1 VPSPFIS
8 ACGAQFNHLTT
19 ACMSLWSFIRARFA
33 RSAPVDPLIRIKD
46 DGFEVV
52 EFPSEVVIASVK
64 WVEVVRIQAYKLD
77 LVTTDCICLL
87 FEFTSPSAPLQ
98 VSEEWMG
105 FNEIFSPLTQ
115 HFPAIPESWYEDV
128 MTPAFETNRTVLF
141 DASIH
146 SRSTV
151 V

>member
-1 VPSPFIS
+1 
-8 ACGAQFNHLTT
+8 
-19 ACMSLWSFIRARFA
+19 MSLWSFIRSRFA
-33 RSAPVDPLIRIKD
+33 RSTPVDPLIRIKD

-64 WVEVVRIQAYKLD
+64 WVEVARIQAYKLD

-115 HFPAIPESWYEDV
+115 HFPAIPESWYEDI
-128 MTPAFETNRTVLF
+128 MIPAFETNRTVLF